1 MEELRLPRSNKEA
14 LIYGAIIAGLSVLL
28 IGGYNMVDQ
37 LGLSWDTAKS
47 MVVALPIIW
56 ILAIFYTSFVVIR
69 ISSWICNRYIA
80 PTDST
85 NARLLANLICTVF
98 IMSFTFSFVGPFVG
112 NVISLIGGA
121 NPDFFY
127 ILEHHRFIWP
137 RNFFIATLVE
147 LCIAQPTARRYMT
160 HIHKKAALQSA

>member
-14 LIYGAIIAGLSVLL
+14 LIYGAIISALSVIF

-37 LGLSWDTAKS
+37 LGLSWDTAES
-47 MVVALPIIW
+47 MVICLPIIW
-56 ILAIFYTSFVVIR
+56 ILVMLYTTFVVVHITN
-69 ISSWICNRYIA
+69 WICNKFIA

-85 NARLLANLICTVF
+85 NARLLANLISTVF
-98 IMSFTFSFVGPFVG
+98 IMSFTFSFVGPFIG
-112 NVISLIGGA
+112 NVVSMIGGD

-147 LCIAQPTARRYMT
+147 MCIAQPAARRYMV
-160 HIHKKAALQSA
+160 HIHKKNCQTV